1 MSAKPAKRSRP
12 ISGNNATRTAR
23 NRRPNILYIMFDQL
37 APQFLPSYGH
47 KVVKAPNLSRL
58 AAEGVQFDSAY
69 TNSPLCAPGRF
80 SMMAGQLA
88 SRIGAW
94 DNAAEFRSDIPTFA
108 HYLRLAG
115 YRTCLSGKMHF
126 VGPDQ
131 LHGFEDRVTT
141 DMYPGDFGW
150 TPTWDQPEKIH
161 WWFHNMLS
169 VTEAGPYDRSLEMEH
184 DDEVA
189 YTSMRWLHEHARGN
203 DDRPFM
209 MCVSFMQPHDPY
221 LGPRRD
227 WESYRD
233 DDIDLPAVPYL
244 PLAKRDAVSKR
255 MYDLY
260 DRDEYRVT
268 EKHIR
273 AARRGYYAMISYS
286 DRLMGQVLEA
296 LRQTGQADDT
306 IIVISADHGDMMGE
320 RGLWY
325 KMTFYEHS
333 TRVPMIL
340 HAPKH
345 WKPRRVAEHVSLLDL
360 LPTFCD
366 IATDGKGADYAAPVD
381 GKSLL
386 GLAGGRDKSWANTVL
401 GEYMA
406 EGTFQPAFM
415 IRRDQWKYV
424 SCAGD
429 PPQLF
434 NLAAD
439 PRELVNLAADP
450 RHAKLAADFAR
461 EVAATWNSAAIRE
474 RVLDSQRQRAL
485 VQEALLK
492 GRITPWDFQPFQDAS
507 KQYNRNYGAELYDT
521 DRRARIPRLPE
532 PKQDGRKSKK

>member
-1 MSAKPAKRSRP
+1 MAKR
-12 ISGNNATRTAR
+12 TAASSAPSLSKK
-23 NRRPNILYIMFDQL
+23 RRPNILYVMFDQL

-80 SMMAGQLA
+80 SMMAGQLC

-94 DNAAEFRSDIPTFA
+94 DNAAEFPSSVPTFA

-150 TPTWDQPEKIH
+150 TPTWEDPKRVH

-169 VTEAGPYDRSLEMEH
+169 VTEAGAYDRSLEMEH

-189 YTSMRWLHEHARGN
+189 YTTRRWLHEHARGN
-203 DDRPFM
+203 DQRPFM
-209 MCVSFMQPHDPY
+209 MCMSLMQPHDPY
-221 LGPRRD
+221 LGPRAD
-227 WESYRD
+227 YEAYRED
-233 DDIDLPAVPYL
+233 EIDMPAVPYVA
-244 PLAKRDAVSKR
+244 PAKREPVGKR

-260 DRDEYRVT
+260 DRDEYQVT
-268 EKHIR
+268 ERHIR
-273 AARRGYYAMISYS
+273 AARRGYYAMITYS
-286 DRLMGQVLEA
+286 DRLLGQVLRTLEE
-296 LRQTGQADDT
+296 TGQADNT
-306 IIVISADHGDMMGE
+306 IIVISADHGDMLGE

-325 KMTFYEHS
+325 KMTFFEHS
-333 TRVPMIL
+333 TRVPMIV
-340 HAPKH
+340 HAPKTL
-345 WKPRRVAEHVSLLDL
+345 KARRIAEHVSLMDL

-366 IATDGKGADYAAPVD
+366 VATDGKGVGYAAPID
-381 GKSLL
+381 GSSLL
-386 GLAGGRDKSWANTVL
+386 SLATGSKKGWSNTVF

-415 IRRDQWKYV
+415 IRRDQWKYI

-429 PPQLF
+429 PPQLYDV
-434 NLAAD
+434 AAD
-439 PRELVNLAADP
+439 PRELKNLASDP
-450 RHAKLAADFAR
+450 KHGQVARAFAA
-461 EVAATWNSAAIRE
+461 EVAAKWDSSAIRAQVIE
-474 RVLDSQRQRAL
+474 SQRNRIL

-492 GRITPWDFQPFQDAS
+492 GKITPWDFQPFQDAS

-521 DRRARIPRLPE
+521 DRRARIPHRPE
-532 PKQDGRKSKK
+532 PKKNGKKAK